1 MIKLRSL
8 GLGLA
13 LMLGSAV
20 GVGAAPFPNCPANS
34 PGVVWL
40 YQAPSGRIITQSAG
54 PGSVPI
60 APSNPN
66 AVPYLYQAGPERG
79 LQQYRCRM
87 AAPEHSVQGRCGKG
101 YHREVGLLM
110 NGRRGPTGCVA
121 DLTRSPHCAPPLH
134 LYKVKRLRRVMG
146 PSGVY
151 ESLPA
156 ETFVCRESRPAD
168 AIDP

>member
-121 DLTRSPHCAPPLH
+121 DLTRSPHCALWVH
-134 LYKVKRLRRVMG
+134 RVSMNLFLQRLSCAENPARPMRSILERAYSA
-146 PSGVY
+146 PS
-151 ESLPA
+151 L
-156 ETFVCRESRPAD
+156 D
-168 AIDP
+168 